1 MAISGELHGRIKQVA
16 AEFRRELWGEKAC
29 PERGT
34 KFTQIE
40 DECCEVA
47 DALARELMGQGLD
60 EQEEVVEE
68 GPKEC
73 GLCGHHAKQDGL
85 EPKIITTRRGDV
97 VWRERK
103 YYCKHCRKAFFP
115 SGRRVGT

>member
-1 MAISGELHGRIKQVA
+1 MAINSKLQERIKQVA
-16 AEFRRELWGEKAC
+16 AELRSDLWGEKGY

-34 KFTQIE
+34 KFDQIE
-40 DECCEVA
+40 DECREVA
-47 DALARELMGQGLD
+47 DALARELMGQGLNQ
-60 EQEEVVEE
+60 QETAVRE

-73 GLCGHHAKQDGL
+73 GHRGRHGKEDGL
-85 EPKIITTRRGDV
+85 EPKRITTRRGDV

-115 SGRRVGT
+115 SGR